1 MSEASDK
8 AAEQE
13 RELRR
18 RFASGD
24 EKLKFQEGAVP
35 KPDSL
40 SPADSENEQRL
51 GSDTADSDHVRK
63 KLLIFPTL
71 SPLRQELRLIE
82 FERAIDLRNAID
94 SRCRNMRT
102 AESVAAE
109 NNNI

>member
-18 RFASGD
+18 RFAGGD
-24 EKLKFQEGAVP
+24 EKSKFQEGAAVP

-71 SPLRQELRLIE
+71 SPLEP
-82 FERAIDLRNAID
+82 
-94 SRCRNMRT
+94 RT
-102 AESVAAE
+102 LS
-109 NNNI
+109 NRI